1 MRKLI
6 ISAIVGGI
14 IIFGSLYFAGLIA
27 NSKDT
32 GRPESPKMAKTVFVD
47 TVKNV
52 TVPIMVPA
60 NGNLRAKKR
69 VELYSEVQGVFRQG
83 SKLFRTGQEYSAG
96 QTLIRIDANEYYASV
111 QSAKSNLYNLLTSI
125 MPDLRLDYPEI
136 YPKWQQYL
144 NGFDLT
150 KTTPELPELSTE
162 KEKFFITGRGIIS
175 NYYNVK
181 NMEQRLSKYTITAPF
196 SGVLTEALVT
206 EGTLIRSGQKL
217 GEFINTGIYEL
228 EVSVGKTYG
237 DFLRVGRKVELSN
250 LDKTQSYEGEVT
262 RVNGR
267 VDQNSQTITVFIE
280 VSGDN
285 LKEGQY
291 LEANLEAKEET
302 DAIEINRSLLL
313 ENNQIFVVRDSILD
327 LIDVNPVY
335 FTDKKVVLKN
345 IPNGEVIVAK
355 PLSGAYAGMLVKVF
369 NENESKSAGL

>member
-6 ISAIVGGI
+6 ISAVVGGI

-32 GRPESPKMAKTVFVD
+32 GRPESQKVVKTVFVD
-47 TVKNV
+47 TVKNT

-60 NGNLRAKKR
+60 NGNLRAKRR
-69 VELYSEVQGVFRQG
+69 VELYAEVQGVFRQG

-136 YPKWQQYL
+136 YPKWQEYL
-144 NGFDLT
+144 NSFDLT
-150 KTTPELPELSTE
+150 KTTPELPEMSTE
-162 KEKFFITGRGIIS
+162 KEKFFITGRGIIT
-175 NYYNVK
+175 NYYSVR

-196 SGVLTEALVT
+196 HGVLTEALVT

-217 GEFINTGIYEL
+217 GEFINTDVYEL
-228 EVSVGKTYG
+228 QVSVGKTYG
-237 DFLRVGRKVELSN
+237 DFLRVGRKVELFN
-250 LDKTQSYEGEVT
+250 LDKTQTYTGEVI
-262 RVNGR
+262 RVNGS

-345 IPNGEVIVAK
+345 VPNGLVIVAK
-355 PLSGAYAGMLVKVF
+355 PISGAYAGMLVKVF
-369 NENESKSAGL
+369 EEKEPKSAQL